1 MPKYLSN
8 HSKRE
13 KNNSD
18 GGRIPIDSVGQNQ
31 EQTVKIEDNNA
42 KRAKNKKDFIEM
54 WKAEVKA
61 KDEAAF
67 KERNEWN

>member
-8 HSKRE
+8 HSKRD
-13 KNNSD
+13 KNHSD

-31 EQTVKIEDNNA
+31 EQTQRIEDDNA

-67 KERNEWN
+67 KEKNEWN